1 MPNAYAWFAGAVAYN
16 KIYVIAGTSD
26 WITSDYSVWEYD
38 ILVDVDEEL
47 IHPSNFILE
56 QNYPNPFNPVTTIKY
71 SIPEIS
77 KVSLILFN
85 LLGEEVATLVNEEK
99 VAGYYQVQFSAK
111 SGYASG
117 VYFYQLKAGDFIQ
130 TKKMLLMK

>member
-1 MPNAYAWFAGAVAYN
+1 MPNPYAWFAGAVADN

-111 SGYASG
+111 GGYASG